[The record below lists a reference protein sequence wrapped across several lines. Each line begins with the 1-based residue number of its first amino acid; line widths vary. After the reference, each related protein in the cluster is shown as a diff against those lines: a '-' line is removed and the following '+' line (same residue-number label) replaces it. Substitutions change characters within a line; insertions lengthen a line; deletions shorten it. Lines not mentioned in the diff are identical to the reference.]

1 MGVIEREHHAALL
14 RREYKAQELAFASTL
29 RTSAS
34 MLRENGIMMLAK
46 YMGFDEARGNVLF
59 WFPASRTL
67 PRRGEPL
74 FAFVASAE
82 LTDPAKWSNTSYGEL
97 RASHQLGAELM
108 PRFWQEKP
116 DKKGTPGYVV
126 GFAGAGADFV
136 QPMTPNKIVCFGPQ
150 EPPLEYLAN
159 LIKLVSGQSAGLS
172 AAAAA
177 VLDLP
182 LGTPEWS
189 PDDLPSDK
197 DQALRVQS
205 ELAARDAAII
215 QGPPGTGK
223 SHLTAELCGNFLA
236 QGKRV
241 LVTALTNRALIELLT
256 KPGLAKALGEGRV
269 YKAGLSEDE
278 KRAAPGLRDGQEFT
292 PQAGTLLLLTYYR
305 MSKRA
310 LEAMVPP
317 FDTVVVEEAS
327 QAYLA
332 TIAAA
337 QTLGEQMLLVGD
349 PQQLPPILEIEV
361 ATPDP
366 QRLDA
371 ARDGLRTV
379 CDHWK
384 KAAGLLLTDSFRL
397 PPRAVGCTNEF
408 YDGRLRSRAVAPN
421 PLTLPGPLEALFNSK
436 GGPSV
441 HQLALPLGQK
451 DPVAAVELVKQL
463 VIELLRGEPKLE
475 IAVLSTYR
483 KTVSALQR
491 AVLGAVGARDNVL
504 VDTVARVQGLTTDVV
519 IYVIVNDGRANQVQ
533 PSHFNVATSR
543 ARRNTLLL
551 VPVGLPEG
559 WDLPDKVGSYIRAA
573 EMAS

>member
-1 MGVIEREHHAALL
+1 MATISRANHASLL
-14 RREYKAQELAFASTL
+14 RREYQAQKLTFDSTL
-29 RTSAS
+29 RTSAAS
-34 MLRENGIMMLAK
+34 LRETGTLLLGK
-46 YMGFDEARGNVLF
+46 YTGFDKARGNVLF
-59 WFPASRTL
+59 WFPATRNL

-74 FAFVASAE
+74 FAFVPPTE
-82 LTDPAKWSNTSYGEL
+82 LANPKKWGNVTYGEL
-97 RASHQLGAELM
+97 RGQHLVGTELM
-108 PRFWQEKP
+108 PRFWQLKP
-116 DKKGTPGYVV
+116 ESNGYIV
-126 GFAGAGADFV
+126 GFSGAGADFIK
-136 QPMTPNKIVCFGPQ
+136 PLTPELVLCFGPQ
-150 EPPLEYLAN
+150 EPPLQYLHN
-159 LIKLVSGQSAGLS
+159 LYTLVNGADLEMSP
-172 AAAAA
+172 A
-177 VLDLP
+177 VAELLDLC
-182 LGTPEWS
+182 LDNPEWV
-189 PDDLPSDK
+189 PDELPAD
-197 DQALRVQS
+197 DNQALRVQA
-205 ELAARDAAII
+205 ELAARDAVII

-278 KRAAPGLRDGQEFT
+278 KRAAPGLRDGQDFA

-337 QTLGEQMLLVGD
+337 QTLGEQLLLVGD

-361 ATPDP
+361 AMPDP

-408 YDGRLRSRAVAPN
+408 YDGRLSSRVAAPGV
-421 PLTLPGPLEALFNSK
+421 LTLPSPMEALFNSK

-463 VIELLRGEPKLE
+463 VTELLRGEPKLE

-491 AVLGAVGARDNVL
+491 AVMEAVGAHDNVL

-519 IYVIVNDGRANQVQ
+519 IYVVVNDGRANQVQ
-533 PSHFNVATSR
+533 SPHFNVATSR

-551 VPVGLPEG
+551 VPVGFPKG
-559 WDLPDKVGSYIRAA
+559 WDLPSRVGGYIRAA
-573 EMAS
+573 EALL